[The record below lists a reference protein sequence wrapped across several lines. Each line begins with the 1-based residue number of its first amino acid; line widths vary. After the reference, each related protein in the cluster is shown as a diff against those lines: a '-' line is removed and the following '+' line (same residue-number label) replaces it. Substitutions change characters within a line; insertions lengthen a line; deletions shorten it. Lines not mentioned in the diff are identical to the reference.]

1 MGSSGSGKTTLLNCI
16 STIDKVTAGHIFVGG
31 TDITKLKGNDL
42 NKFRREDLG
51 FIFQDFNLLDT
62 LTAYENIALALS
74 IQNVSPKEIDKRIK
88 KVVKEL
94 DIESVLKKYPYQMSG
109 GQKQRVAAA
118 RAIITNPCLV
128 LADEPTGALDSK
140 SSKMLLEK
148 LTYLN
153 NALGATILMV
163 THDAYAASY
172 ATRIIFIKDGKIY
185 NEIRKGNDTR
195 KEFFDKIIDVV
206 TLLGGDIMMLFK
218 LSIKNI
224 TKSIKDYA
232 IYFFTLVLGVAIF
245 YVFNAIDS
253 QTVMLNVS
261 SSTSEI
267 IRLMT
272 TILGGVSVFVS
283 FILGFLIIYASR
295 FLIKRRNKEF
305 GIYLTLGM
313 SKRKISLILFFE
325 TLIIGVISLGVGLA
339 LGIVLSQLMS
349 ILVANMFEADLTKF
363 QFTFSSSAA
372 LKTLLYFS
380 IMYLIVMIFNTII
393 VNKCKLIDLLH
404 GNKKS
409 EKVKLKN
416 PIICTIVFIIAV
428 IALSYAYYLVT
439 DGFGTS
445 PLMNTIS
452 GILIP
457 IALGCISTFLIFWS
471 LSGLILK
478 IVMHLKKY
486 YYKGLNSF
494 TVRQISSKINTTV
507 FSMTIICLMLF
518 FTICIFSSALSIKN
532 SLSGNLKDLA
542 PVDIQFSKLQE
553 PLSKEEQE
561 NFSKDIIEDYNT
573 TVKDTLQR
581 LDVYKYLKDVVD
593 INIYRVEEITLKDSF
608 GDQIEQIGK
617 DYPLLA
623 YQDKETL
630 IKLSDYNRL
639 AKLYNK
645 KELTLKDNEYV
656 IIANYKMM
664 ADIRNISLK
673 NNTKL
678 TINGKDYYPKYQECQ
693 DGIIELSGSA
703 TNTGVIILPDNAL
716 EGIHPYKNIL
726 AANYQADTKE
736 EKENVEDIVSTI
748 INNHFNKDTLLSYN
762 TKIDIYASSIGLG
775 AMVTFVG
782 LYLGIIFLIS
792 SAAILALKELSEST
806 DNKERFNMLRKIG
819 TDDKMINKAL
829 FNQIAVFFLFPLLLA
844 IIHSIFG
851 IEFANYILK
860 TMGTESLLSS
870 IILTAVFLVVI
881 YGGYFLVTYY
891 CSKTIIKER

>member
-1 MGSSGSGKTTLLNCI
+1 
-16 STIDKVTAGHIFVGG
+16 
-31 TDITKLKGNDL
+31 
-42 NKFRREDLG
+42 
-51 FIFQDFNLLDT
+51 
-62 LTAYENIALALS
+62 
-74 IQNVSPKEIDKRIK
+74 
-88 KVVKEL
+88 
-94 DIESVLKKYPYQMSG
+94 
-109 GQKQRVAAA
+109 
-118 RAIITNPCLV
+118 
-128 LADEPTGALDSK
+128 
-140 SSKMLLEK
+140 
-148 LTYLN
+148 
-153 NALGATILMV
+153 
-163 THDAYAASY
+163 
-172 ATRIIFIKDGKIY
+172 
-185 NEIRKGNDTR
+185 
-195 KEFFDKIIDVV
+195 
-206 TLLGGDIMMLFK
+206 MMLFK
-218 LSIKNI
+218 LSLKNI

-261 SSTSEI
+261 SSKYEAI
-267 IRLMT
+267 ELMT

-313 SKRKISLILFFE
+313 PKRKISLILFFE

-363 QFTFSSSAA
+363 QFTFSSPAA
-372 LKTLLYFS
+372 LKALLYFS

-416 PIICTIVFIIAV
+416 PIICTVVFIIAV

-445 PLMNTIS
+445 PLMNTIR
-452 GILIP
+452 GILLP
-457 IALGCISTFLIFWS
+457 IALGCVSTFLIFWS

-542 PVDIQFSKLQE
+542 PVDIQFSKLQQ
-553 PLSKEEQE
+553 LSDEEE
-561 NFSKDIIEDYNT
+561 ESFSKDIIEDYNT
-573 TVKDTLQR
+573 TAKDTLQR
-581 LDVYKYLKDVVD
+581 LDAYKYLKDVVD
-593 INIYRVEEITLKDSF
+593 INTYRVEEVTLKDSF

-639 AKLYNK
+639 AKLYNQ

-664 ADIRNISLK
+664 AAIRNIALK

-678 TINGKDYYPKYQECQ
+678 TINSKNYYPKYQECQ
-693 DGIIELSGSA
+693 DGFIELSGSA

-716 EGIHPYKNIL
+716 KGIYPYKNVL

-736 EKENVEDIVSTI
+736 EKEDIEETVNTI
-748 INNHFNKDTLLSYN
+748 MNNHFNKDTLLTYN

-819 TDDKMINKAL
+819 TDEKMINKAL

>member
-1 MGSSGSGKTTLLNCI
+1 
-16 STIDKVTAGHIFVGG
+16 
-31 TDITKLKGNDL
+31 
-42 NKFRREDLG
+42 
-51 FIFQDFNLLDT
+51 
-62 LTAYENIALALS
+62 
-74 IQNVSPKEIDKRIK
+74 
-88 KVVKEL
+88 
-94 DIESVLKKYPYQMSG
+94 
-109 GQKQRVAAA
+109 
-118 RAIITNPCLV
+118 
-128 LADEPTGALDSK
+128 
-140 SSKMLLEK
+140 
-148 LTYLN
+148 
-153 NALGATILMV
+153 
-163 THDAYAASY
+163 
-172 ATRIIFIKDGKIY
+172 
-185 NEIRKGNDTR
+185 
-195 KEFFDKIIDVV
+195 
-206 TLLGGDIMMLFK
+206 MMLFK
-218 LSIKNI
+218 LSLKNI

-261 SSTSEI
+261 SSKYEVI
-267 IRLMT
+267 ELMT

-313 SKRKISLILFFE
+313 PKRKISLILFFE

-339 LGIVLSQLMS
+339 LGVVLSQLMS

-372 LKTLLYFS
+372 LKALLYFS

-416 PIICTIVFIIAV
+416 PIICTVVFVIAV

-439 DGFGTS
+439 DGFSTS
-445 PLMNTIS
+445 PLMNTIE

-457 IALGCISTFLIFWS
+457 IALGCVSTFLIFWS

-518 FTICIFSSALSIKN
+518 FTICIFSSALSLKN

-542 PVDIQFSKLQE
+542 PVDIQFSKLQQ
-553 PLSKEEQE
+553 LSDEEE
-561 NFSKDIIEDYNT
+561 ESFSKDIIEDYNIT
-573 TVKDTLQR
+573 AKDTLQR

-593 INIYRVEEITLKDSF
+593 INTYRVEEITLKDSF

-617 DYPLLA
+617 DYPALSYNIREDLV
-623 YQDKETL
+623 
-630 IKLSDYNRL
+630 KLSDYNRL
-639 AKLYNK
+639 AKLYNQ

-664 ADIRNISLK
+664 SDIRNLALK

-678 TINGKDYYPKYQECQ
+678 TINSKDYYPKYQECQ
-693 DGIIELSGSA
+693 DGFIELNGSA

-716 EGIHPYKNIL
+716 EGIHPYKNVL

-736 EKENVEDIVSTI
+736 EKENIEDIVSTI
-748 INNHFNKDTLLSYN
+748 IYDHFNKDTIITYN

-819 TDDKMINKAL
+819 TDEKMINKAL

-860 TMGTESLLSS
+860 TIGTESLLSS

-891 CSKTIIKER
+891 CSKNIIKER

>member
-1 MGSSGSGKTTLLNCI
+1 
-16 STIDKVTAGHIFVGG
+16 
-31 TDITKLKGNDL
+31 
-42 NKFRREDLG
+42 
-51 FIFQDFNLLDT
+51 
-62 LTAYENIALALS
+62 
-74 IQNVSPKEIDKRIK
+74 
-88 KVVKEL
+88 
-94 DIESVLKKYPYQMSG
+94 
-109 GQKQRVAAA
+109 
-118 RAIITNPCLV
+118 
-128 LADEPTGALDSK
+128 
-140 SSKMLLEK
+140 
-148 LTYLN
+148 
-153 NALGATILMV
+153 
-163 THDAYAASY
+163 
-172 ATRIIFIKDGKIY
+172 
-185 NEIRKGNDTR
+185 
-195 KEFFDKIIDVV
+195 
-206 TLLGGDIMMLFK
+206 MMLFK

-542 PVDIQFSKLQE
+542 PVDIQFSKLQQ
-553 PLSKEEQE
+553 LSDEEE
-561 NFSKDIIEDYNT
+561 ESFSKDIIEDYNT

-581 LDVYKYLKDVVD
+581 LDVYKYLKEVVD
-593 INIYRVEEITLKDSF
+593 INTYRVEEITLKDSF

-664 ADIRNISLK
+664 ADIRNIALK

-678 TINGKDYYPKYQECQ
+678 TINSKNYYPKYQECQ

-736 EKENVEDIVSTI
+736 EKENVEDIVNTI

-762 TKIDIYASSIGLG
+762 TKIDIYESSIGLG

>member
-1 MGSSGSGKTTLLNCI
+1 MI
-16 STIDKVTAGHIFVGG
+16 
-31 TDITKLKGNDL
+31 
-42 NKFRREDLG
+42 
-51 FIFQDFNLLDT
+51 
-62 LTAYENIALALS
+62 
-74 IQNVSPKEIDKRIK
+74 
-88 KVVKEL
+88 
-94 DIESVLKKYPYQMSG
+94 
-109 GQKQRVAAA
+109 
-118 RAIITNPCLV
+118 
-128 LADEPTGALDSK
+128 
-140 SSKMLLEK
+140 
-148 LTYLN
+148 
-153 NALGATILMV
+153 
-163 THDAYAASY
+163 
-172 ATRIIFIKDGKIY
+172 
-185 NEIRKGNDTR
+185 
-195 KEFFDKIIDVV
+195 
-206 TLLGGDIMMLFK
+206 LFK

-325 TLIIGVISLGVGLA
+325 TLIIGAISLGVGLT

-445 PLMNTIS
+445 PLMNTIN
-452 GILIP
+452 GILLP
-457 IALGCISTFLIFWS
+457 IAIGCISTFLIFWS

-532 SLSGNLKDLA
+532 SLSDNLKDLA

-553 PLSKEEQE
+553 SLSKEEQE
-561 NFSKDIIEDYNT
+561 SFSKDIIEDYNT

-593 INIYRVEEITLKDSF
+593 INIYRLEEITQKDSF
-608 GDQIEQIGK
+608 GDQIGK
-617 DYPLLA
+617 DYPALSYNVREDLV
-623 YQDKETL
+623 
-630 IKLSDYNRL
+630 KLSDYNRL

-656 IIANYKMM
+656 IISNYKMM

-891 CSKTIIKER
+891 CSKTIIKKR

>member
-1 MGSSGSGKTTLLNCI
+1 
-16 STIDKVTAGHIFVGG
+16 
-31 TDITKLKGNDL
+31 
-42 NKFRREDLG
+42 
-51 FIFQDFNLLDT
+51 
-62 LTAYENIALALS
+62 
-74 IQNVSPKEIDKRIK
+74 
-88 KVVKEL
+88 
-94 DIESVLKKYPYQMSG
+94 
-109 GQKQRVAAA
+109 
-118 RAIITNPCLV
+118 
-128 LADEPTGALDSK
+128 
-140 SSKMLLEK
+140 
-148 LTYLN
+148 
-153 NALGATILMV
+153 
-163 THDAYAASY
+163 
-172 ATRIIFIKDGKIY
+172 
-185 NEIRKGNDTR
+185 
-195 KEFFDKIIDVV
+195 
-206 TLLGGDIMMLFK
+206 MLFK

-349 ILVANMFEADLTKF
+349 ILVANMFEVDLTKF

-416 PIICTIVFIIAV
+416 PIICTVVFIIAV

-445 PLMNTIS
+445 PLMNTIR

-542 PVDIQFSKLQE
+542 PVDIQFSKLQQ
-553 PLSKEEQE
+553 LSDEEE
-561 NFSKDIIEDYNT
+561 ESFSKDIIEDYNT

-581 LDVYKYLKDVVD
+581 LDIYKYLKDVVD
-593 INIYRVEEITLKDSF
+593 INTYRVEEITLKDSF
-608 GDQIEQIGK
+608 GDQIEQIRK

-664 ADIRNISLK
+664 AGIRNIALK

-678 TINGKDYYPKYQECQ
+678 TINSKNYYPKYQKCQ

-716 EGIHPYKNIL
+716 EGIHPYKNVL

-736 EKENVEDIVSTI
+736 EKEDIEDIVSTI
-748 INNHFNKDTLLSYN
+748 MNNHFNKDTLLTYN
-762 TKIDIYASSIGLG
+762 TKIDIYAASIGLG

-819 TDDKMINKAL
+819 TDEKMINKAL

-891 CSKTIIKER
+891 CSKNIIKER

>member
-1 MGSSGSGKTTLLNCI
+1 
-16 STIDKVTAGHIFVGG
+16 
-31 TDITKLKGNDL
+31 
-42 NKFRREDLG
+42 
-51 FIFQDFNLLDT
+51 
-62 LTAYENIALALS
+62 
-74 IQNVSPKEIDKRIK
+74 
-88 KVVKEL
+88 
-94 DIESVLKKYPYQMSG
+94 
-109 GQKQRVAAA
+109 
-118 RAIITNPCLV
+118 
-128 LADEPTGALDSK
+128 
-140 SSKMLLEK
+140 
-148 LTYLN
+148 
-153 NALGATILMV
+153 
-163 THDAYAASY
+163 
-172 ATRIIFIKDGKIY
+172 
-185 NEIRKGNDTR
+185 
-195 KEFFDKIIDVV
+195 
-206 TLLGGDIMMLFK
+206 MLFK

-457 IALGCISTFLIFWS
+457 IALGCVSTFLIFWS

-494 TVRQISSKINTTV
+494 TIRQISSKINTTV

-542 PVDIQFSKLQE
+542 PVDIQFSKLQQ
-553 PLSKEEQE
+553 LSDEEE
-561 NFSKDIIEDYNT
+561 ESFSKDIIEVYNT

-581 LDVYKYLKDVVD
+581 LDVYKYLKEVVD
-593 INIYRVEEITLKDSF
+593 INTYRVEEITLKDSF

-664 ADIRNISLK
+664 ADIRNIALK

-678 TINGKDYYPKYQECQ
+678 TINSKNYYPKYQECQ

-736 EKENVEDIVSTI
+736 EKENVEDIVNTI

-762 TKIDIYASSIGLG
+762 TKIDIYESSIGLG

>member
-1 MGSSGSGKTTLLNCI
+1 
-16 STIDKVTAGHIFVGG
+16 
-31 TDITKLKGNDL
+31 
-42 NKFRREDLG
+42 
-51 FIFQDFNLLDT
+51 
-62 LTAYENIALALS
+62 
-74 IQNVSPKEIDKRIK
+74 
-88 KVVKEL
+88 
-94 DIESVLKKYPYQMSG
+94 
-109 GQKQRVAAA
+109 
-118 RAIITNPCLV
+118 
-128 LADEPTGALDSK
+128 
-140 SSKMLLEK
+140 
-148 LTYLN
+148 
-153 NALGATILMV
+153 
-163 THDAYAASY
+163 
-172 ATRIIFIKDGKIY
+172 
-185 NEIRKGNDTR
+185 
-195 KEFFDKIIDVV
+195 
-206 TLLGGDIMMLFK
+206 MMLFK

-404 GNKKS
+404 SNKKS

-452 GILIP
+452 WILIP

-494 TVRQISSKINTTV
+494 TIRQISSKINTTV

-542 PVDIQFSKLQE
+542 PVDIQFSKLQQ
-553 PLSKEEQE
+553 LSDEEE
-561 NFSKDIIEDYNT
+561 ESFSKDIIEDYNT

-593 INIYRVEEITLKDSF
+593 INTYRLEEITIKDSF

-617 DYPLLA
+617 DYPTLA
-623 YQDKETL
+623 YNVREDL
-630 IKLSDYNRL
+630 VKLSDYNRL

-664 ADIRNISLK
+664 AGIRNIALK

-716 EGIHPYKNIL
+716 EGIHPYKNVL

-762 TKIDIYASSIGLG
+762 TKIDIYASSVGLG

-819 TDDKMINKAL
+819 TDEKMINKAL

>member
-1 MGSSGSGKTTLLNCI
+1 
-16 STIDKVTAGHIFVGG
+16 
-31 TDITKLKGNDL
+31 
-42 NKFRREDLG
+42 
-51 FIFQDFNLLDT
+51 
-62 LTAYENIALALS
+62 
-74 IQNVSPKEIDKRIK
+74 
-88 KVVKEL
+88 
-94 DIESVLKKYPYQMSG
+94 
-109 GQKQRVAAA
+109 
-118 RAIITNPCLV
+118 
-128 LADEPTGALDSK
+128 
-140 SSKMLLEK
+140 
-148 LTYLN
+148 
-153 NALGATILMV
+153 
-163 THDAYAASY
+163 
-172 ATRIIFIKDGKIY
+172 
-185 NEIRKGNDTR
+185 
-195 KEFFDKIIDVV
+195 
-206 TLLGGDIMMLFK
+206 MMLFK

-253 QTVMLNVS
+253 QTVMLKVS

-372 LKTLLYFS
+372 LKALLYFS
-380 IMYLIVMIFNTII
+380 IMYLMIFNTII

-416 PIICTIVFIIAV
+416 PIICTVVFIIAV

-439 DGFGTS
+439 YGFSTS
-445 PLMNTIS
+445 PLMNTIE

-457 IALGCISTFLIFWS
+457 IALGCVSTFLIFWS

-553 PLSKEEQE
+553 SLSKEEKE
-561 NFSKDIIEDYNT
+561 NFSKDIIEDYST
-573 TVKDTLQR
+573 TAKDTLQR

-593 INIYRVEEITLKDSF
+593 INIYRLEEITLKDSF

-617 DYPLLA
+617 DYPTLA
-623 YQDKETL
+623 YNVREDL
-630 IKLSDYNRL
+630 VKLSDYNRL

-656 IIANYKMM
+656 IISNYKMM

-716 EGIHPYKNIL
+716 EGIHPYKNVL

-762 TKIDIYASSIGLG
+762 TKIDIYESSIGLG

-819 TDDKMINKAL
+819 TDEKMINKAL

>member
-1 MGSSGSGKTTLLNCI
+1 
-16 STIDKVTAGHIFVGG
+16 
-31 TDITKLKGNDL
+31 
-42 NKFRREDLG
+42 
-51 FIFQDFNLLDT
+51 
-62 LTAYENIALALS
+62 
-74 IQNVSPKEIDKRIK
+74 
-88 KVVKEL
+88 
-94 DIESVLKKYPYQMSG
+94 
-109 GQKQRVAAA
+109 
-118 RAIITNPCLV
+118 
-128 LADEPTGALDSK
+128 
-140 SSKMLLEK
+140 
-148 LTYLN
+148 
-153 NALGATILMV
+153 
-163 THDAYAASY
+163 
-172 ATRIIFIKDGKIY
+172 
-185 NEIRKGNDTR
+185 
-195 KEFFDKIIDVV
+195 
-206 TLLGGDIMMLFK
+206 MMLFK

-295 FLIKRRNKEF
+295 FLIKRRSKEF

-457 IALGCISTFLIFWS
+457 ISLGCVSTFLIFWS

-494 TVRQISSKINTTV
+494 TIRQISSKINTTV

-542 PVDIQFSKLQE
+542 PVDIQFSKLQQ
-553 PLSKEEQE
+553 LSDEEE
-561 NFSKDIIEDYNT
+561 ESFSKDIIEDYNT

-581 LDVYKYLKDVVD
+581 LDVYKYLKEVVD
-593 INIYRVEEITLKDSF
+593 INTYRVEEITLKDSF

-656 IIANYKMM
+656 IISNYKMM

-762 TKIDIYASSIGLG
+762 TKIDIYESSIGLG

-891 CSKTIIKER
+891 CSKNIIKERN

>member
-1 MGSSGSGKTTLLNCI
+1 
-16 STIDKVTAGHIFVGG
+16 
-31 TDITKLKGNDL
+31 
-42 NKFRREDLG
+42 
-51 FIFQDFNLLDT
+51 
-62 LTAYENIALALS
+62 
-74 IQNVSPKEIDKRIK
+74 
-88 KVVKEL
+88 
-94 DIESVLKKYPYQMSG
+94 
-109 GQKQRVAAA
+109 
-118 RAIITNPCLV
+118 
-128 LADEPTGALDSK
+128 
-140 SSKMLLEK
+140 
-148 LTYLN
+148 
-153 NALGATILMV
+153 
-163 THDAYAASY
+163 
-172 ATRIIFIKDGKIY
+172 
-185 NEIRKGNDTR
+185 
-195 KEFFDKIIDVV
+195 
-206 TLLGGDIMMLFK
+206 MMLFK
-218 LSIKNI
+218 LSLKNI

-261 SSTSEI
+261 SSKYEAI
-267 IRLMT
+267 ELMT

-313 SKRKISLILFFE
+313 PKRKISLILFFE

-339 LGIVLSQLMS
+339 LGTVLSQLMS

-372 LKTLLYFS
+372 LKALLYFS

-416 PIICTIVFIIAV
+416 PIICTVVFIIAV

-445 PLMNTIS
+445 PLMNTIR
-452 GILIP
+452 GILLP
-457 IALGCISTFLIFWS
+457 IALGCVSTFLIFWS

-542 PVDIQFSKLQE
+542 HVDIQFSKLQQ
-553 PLSKEEQE
+553 LSDEEE
-561 NFSKDIIEDYNT
+561 ESFSKDIIEDYNT
-573 TVKDTLQR
+573 TAKDTLQR

-593 INIYRVEEITLKDSF
+593 INTYRVEEVTLKDSF
-608 GDQIEQIGK
+608 GDQIEQIEK
-617 DYPLLA
+617 DYPFLA

-664 ADIRNISLK
+664 AGIRNIALK

-678 TINGKDYYPKYQECQ
+678 TINSKDYYPKYQECQ
-693 DGIIELSGSA
+693 DGFIELSGSA

-716 EGIHPYKNIL
+716 EGIYPYKNVL

-736 EKENVEDIVSTI
+736 EKEDIEETVNTI
-748 INNHFNKDTLLSYN
+748 MNNHFNKDTLLTYN

-819 TDDKMINKAL
+819 TDEKMINKAL

>member
-1 MGSSGSGKTTLLNCI
+1 
-16 STIDKVTAGHIFVGG
+16 
-31 TDITKLKGNDL
+31 
-42 NKFRREDLG
+42 
-51 FIFQDFNLLDT
+51 
-62 LTAYENIALALS
+62 
-74 IQNVSPKEIDKRIK
+74 
-88 KVVKEL
+88 
-94 DIESVLKKYPYQMSG
+94 
-109 GQKQRVAAA
+109 
-118 RAIITNPCLV
+118 
-128 LADEPTGALDSK
+128 
-140 SSKMLLEK
+140 
-148 LTYLN
+148 
-153 NALGATILMV
+153 
-163 THDAYAASY
+163 
-172 ATRIIFIKDGKIY
+172 
-185 NEIRKGNDTR
+185 
-195 KEFFDKIIDVV
+195 
-206 TLLGGDIMMLFK
+206 MMLFK
-218 LSIKNI
+218 LSLKNI

-313 SKRKISLILFFE
+313 PKRKISLILFFE

-339 LGIVLSQLMS
+339 LGTVLSQLMS

-372 LKTLLYFS
+372 LKALLYFS

-416 PIICTIVFIIAV
+416 PIICTVVFIIAV

-445 PLMNTIS
+445 PLMNTIR
-452 GILIP
+452 GILLP
-457 IALGCISTFLIFWS
+457 IALGCVSTFLIFWS

-542 PVDIQFSKLQE
+542 PVDIQFSKLQQ
-553 PLSKEEQE
+553 LSDEEE
-561 NFSKDIIEDYNT
+561 ESFSKDIIEDYNT

-581 LDVYKYLKDVVD
+581 LDVYKYLKEVVD

-639 AKLYNK
+639 AKLYSK

-678 TINGKDYYPKYQECQ
+678 TINSKNYYPKYQECQ
-693 DGIIELSGSA
+693 DGFIELSGSA

-736 EKENVEDIVSTI
+736 EKENIEDTVSTI

-819 TDDKMINKAL
+819 TDEKMINKAL